1 MIPPNCVPLVT
12 IPKRATHRTISSIR
26 RKQRFEANAESEI
39 QSGCHTIECP
49 PMKASRTLANSLK
62 VLVTVLLLFLIFRS
76 VDVQE
81 VRQDLKSLDKSVL
94 LFLMAAC
101 WLGQLLCSQRWRL
114 LAASLGLRGT
124 YRSFVQMYF
133 VGMFFNIGLPSLV
146 GGDFIKAYVLSRKTG
161 TPIQAWFAS
170 VLQDRVA
177 GLISMLLYGTLA
189 VIICPMTWRGIPL
202 WLAYLMIW
210 LLVISSL
217 LLVWIGDK
225 IFEGVLVPGK
235 KSFRQKFY
243 RFVADFHREL
253 SSMRISVGGAAQV
266 IIYSMLNSALV
277 LWVYQM
283 ITVAVGYKV
292 GLLPFSAL
300 FPLIVLVTM
309 LPVSI
314 GGLGVREWAYV
325 EALSLVGVPGNSA
338 LLISLTTSAFMIVMN
353 VVGAIFLPA
362 MPAKLRSAGSLEEV
376 EESDRAG
383 SSPSSEARCSLDL
396 RAELRP
402 QETKDGNARR

>member
-1 MIPPNCVPLVT
+1 
-12 IPKRATHRTISSIR
+12 
-26 RKQRFEANAESEI
+26 
-39 QSGCHTIECP
+39 
-49 PMKASRTLANSLK
+49 MKASRTLANSLK

>member
-1 MIPPNCVPLVT
+1 
-12 IPKRATHRTISSIR
+12 
-26 RKQRFEANAESEI
+26 
-39 QSGCHTIECP
+39 
-49 PMKASRTLANSLK
+49 MKTSRIVKNSLK

-76 VDVQE
+76 VDVHE
-81 VRQDLKSLDKSVL
+81 VRQDLKSLDKDIL

-114 LAASLGLRGT
+114 LAASLGLRGN
-124 YRSFVQMYF
+124 YWSFVQMYF

-146 GGDFIKAYVLSRKTG
+146 GGDFIKAYVLSRKTE
-161 TPIQAWFAS
+161 TPIQIGFAS

-177 GLISMLLYGTLA
+177 GLISMLFYGTLA
-189 VIICPMTWRGIPL
+189 VIIYPMTWRGIPL
-202 WLAYLMIW
+202 WLAYLLIW
-210 LLVISSL
+210 LIVISSL

-225 IFEGVLVPGK
+225 IFKGVRVPGK
-235 KSFRQKFY
+235 KSLRHKLY
-243 RFVADFHREL
+243 RFIADFHREL
-253 SSMRISVGGAAQV
+253 STMRISVGAAARV

-292 GLLPFSAL
+292 GLVPFSAL
-300 FPLIVLVTM
+300 FPLIVFVTM

-338 LLISLTTSAFMIVMN
+338 LLISLTTSAFMIAIN
-353 VVGAIFLPA
+353 AVGALFLPA
-362 MPAKLRSAGSLEEV
+362 MPAKLRSAGSLEEELELEEAE
-376 EESDRAG
+376 EESDAANPSLSSAASCSWDFQAG
-383 SSPSSEARCSLDL
+383 LEAR
-396 RAELRP
+396 
-402 QETKDGNARR
+402 ETEGGNAPR